1 MISEILKTIPWY
13 VYLIL
18 YILLV
23 RGIKALKDQIVDF
36 KKVLV
41 LPLIMNIW
49 ILSEIQD
56 MFGFEHLAVVTECL
70 FSMGVGAILG
80 WYLIRGKA
88 FWLETGVLLRGSSVT
103 LILVLSVFVAKFSI
117 FTWSGFHP
125 ELWSYHWFVTSVIV
139 IFGGIA
145 GVSLGRLAYIVN
157 VIKAKEKLM

>member
-1 MISEILKTIPWY
+1 MISEILKNTPWY

-18 YILLV
+18 YIVLV

-36 KKVLV
+36 KKLLM

-56 MFGFEHLAVVTECL
+56 LFGFEHLAVVTECL
-70 FSMGVGAILG
+70 FSMGIGAILG

-88 FWLETGVLLRGSSVT
+88 FWFETGILLRGSSVT
-103 LILVLSVFVAKFSI
+103 LILVLSIFIAKFSV

-125 ELWSYHWFVTSVIV
+125 ELWNYYWFIASVIM

-145 GVSLGRLAYIVN
+145 GISLGRLAYIVN